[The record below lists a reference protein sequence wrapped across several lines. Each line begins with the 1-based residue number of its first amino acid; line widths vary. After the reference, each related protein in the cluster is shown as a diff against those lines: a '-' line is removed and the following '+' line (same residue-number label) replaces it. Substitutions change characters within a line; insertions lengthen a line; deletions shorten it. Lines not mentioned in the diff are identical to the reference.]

1 MQLTN
6 QILAIVTIA
15 LTFIFFILALLSKGL
30 THDIFVEAG
39 VFLVSL
45 KVILGMVQIHKL
57 TKTTEEKLDT
67 LLSYYKK
74 EEEGDPHS

>member
-15 LTFIFFILALLSKGL
+15 LTFLFFILALLSKGL
-30 THDIFVEAG
+30 THDVFVEAG
-39 VFLVSL
+39 VFLVSV

-67 LLSYYKK
+67 LLSYY
-74 EEEGDPHS
+74 EEDRGVDQ